1 MARDST
7 KVKVF
12 IAEAS
17 TPSGEQDI
25 KSEHKLYEFSAPQF
39 YDFNGPSP
47 GMPQSESWFG
57 N

>member
-7 KVKVF
+7 EVKVS
-12 IAEAS
+12 IAETS
-17 TPSGEQDI
+17 TPGRAQNI
-25 KSEHKLYEFSAPQF
+25 KREHNLYEFSAPQF